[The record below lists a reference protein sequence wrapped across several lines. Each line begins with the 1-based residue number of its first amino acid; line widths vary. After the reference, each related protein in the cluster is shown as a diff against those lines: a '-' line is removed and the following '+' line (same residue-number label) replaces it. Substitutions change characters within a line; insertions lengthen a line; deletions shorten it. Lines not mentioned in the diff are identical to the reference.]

1 MYNWFGQAKILI
13 SITYLKWRYVE
24 DYDFYDV
31 ELELES
37 YARKRIYINSH
48 RLNGLRM
55 PEAVAILLKAQ
66 INCEPIR
73 GVEKAV
79 DKRRST

>member
-1 MYNWFGQAKILI
+1 MYYWIGQAKILI

-31 ELELES
+31 HLELDNFS
-37 YARKRIYINSH
+37 KKRLYINSH
-48 RLNGLRM
+48 RLNGLKM
-55 PEAVAILLKAQ
+55 PDAVASLLRANLDCIPVQ
-66 INCEPIR
+66 

-79 DKRRST
+79 DKR